1 MVEFYSTT
9 LRKKVTIPSS
19 KVTAKAMYV
28 NGNKKYMLMGK
39 CTEKKPHT
47 VYKFTDEATYKKFK

>member
-9 LRKKVTIPSS
+9 LRKKVTVPTS
-19 KVTAKAMYV
+19 KVTAKTMYV
-28 NGNKKYMLMGK
+28 KGNKKYILIGR
-39 CTEKKPHT
+39 CTEKTPHN

>member
-1 MVEFYSTT
+1 MVKFYSTT
-9 LRKKVTIPSS
+9 LRKNVEVPNS

-28 NGNKKYMLMGK
+28 NGKKKYMLVGK
-39 CTEKKPHT
+39 CTEKKPHN